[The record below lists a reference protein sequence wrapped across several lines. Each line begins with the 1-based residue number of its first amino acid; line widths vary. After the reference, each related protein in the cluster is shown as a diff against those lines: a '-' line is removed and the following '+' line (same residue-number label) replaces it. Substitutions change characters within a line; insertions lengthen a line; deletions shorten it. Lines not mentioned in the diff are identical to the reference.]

1 MKKSFITVTPDT
13 GQNNRTLSVKAD
25 INETGVTRY
34 DIFKVEGG
42 GITKSVSI
50 EQDPSPYIYID
61 CGYIFSNANIQE
73 PYEIIYNGNNID
85 INFNVRFA
93 NFILSQRSL
102 FIIKNIFGLQVEINN
117 AKADHIDVVYGH
129 MRVHRISLSGFT
141 TSIIPNFENTG
152 TALSITNITSDKINE
167 IITKINSAC
176 NESTENV
183 KILMAIELNGG
194 QGNLNIMI
202 NVIL

>member
-117 AKADHIDVVYGH
+117 AKADYIDVVYGH
-129 MRVHRISLSGFT
+129 MRVHRIYLDGSI

-152 TALSITNITSDKINE
+152 TALFINTLPDKISE

-176 NESTENV
+176 NEATENV
-183 KILMAIELNGG
+183 KMTMVIELNGG
-194 QGNLNIMI
+194 QGNLTIRI